1 MDNLDIKTFLLAVL
15 LLFIGVIFG
24 INFKNRIY
32 IKYDQIRKKFQDNK
46 KKIIM
51 NVLVLLAGVLIGISI
66 MLILRPNSVNSLSGW
81 ISGIGTWAAVVV
93 SLWLATGRKSRLKV
107 NHGQSINGQSKEINF
122 IAYNLSDISM
132 SLKFY
137 GVKKPNDELFQNGKN
152 YEHERVKAG
161 EFQSRSL
168 KLDFIER
175 ELKINDEYKGDIISC
190 FGEPDGSLHCEIINW
205 KEEMSKFEKLNQKI
219 KADI

>member
-1 MDNLDIKTFLLAVL
+1 MDIKTFLLAVL

-93 SLWLATGRKSRLKV
+93 SLWLATGRKSRLKI

-137 GVKKPNDELFQNGKN
+137 GVKKPNDKLFQNGKN
-152 YEHERVKAG
+152 YEYERVKAG

-219 KADI
+219 NADI